1 MIAKQARITANQYNP
16 VVYAKRVLK
25 IYESVINKDTN
36 VFKKVIHNV
45 RKVIKRDGDN

>member
-1 MIAKQARITANQYNP
+1 MIAKQARITPNQYNP